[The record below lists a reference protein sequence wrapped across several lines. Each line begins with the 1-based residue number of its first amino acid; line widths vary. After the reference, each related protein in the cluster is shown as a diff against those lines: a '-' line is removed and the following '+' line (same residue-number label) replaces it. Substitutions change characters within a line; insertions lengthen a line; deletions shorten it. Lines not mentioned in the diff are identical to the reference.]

1 MSIRNQYRQTG
12 SLALDANANSCT
24 ERRTS
29 QLLRFGLFV
38 GLHSLPKGWVPVDMR
53 SGRLPPPGGHGHG
66 PAVAIDNGNGADMA
80 KVAREMVEKAGV
92 DVDQLVELLVKNAGA
107 ELTTYYYYTILRTNL
122 IGLQG
127 ETVKEI
133 AEVARVE
140 DRNHFE
146 ALVPRIYELG
156 GKLPDDMKTFHDLSA
171 CKPARLPDD
180 PRDIHAMLTV
190 LVEAERC
197 AVRGYTNI
205 CNITA
210 GKDHR
215 TYDLSLSI
223 LNEEIE
229 HESWFSEF
237 LGEGP
242 SGHFMRR
249 GETSPFVSKFLR

>member
-1 MSIRNQYRQTG
+1 M
-12 SLALDANANSCT
+12 
-24 ERRTS
+24 
-29 QLLRFGLFV
+29 V
-38 GLHSLPKGWVPVDMR
+38 
-53 SGRLPPPGGHGHG
+53 
-66 PAVAIDNGNGADMA
+66 

-92 DVDQLVELLVKNAGA
+92 NIDHLVDLLVKNAAA
-107 ELTTYYYYTILRTNL
+107 ELTTFYYYTILRINL
-122 IGLQG
+122 IGLEG
-127 ETVKEI
+127 EGLKEI
-133 AEVARVE
+133 AETARIE

-156 GKLPDDMKTFHDLSA
+156 GKLPDDMKVFHDLSA
-171 CKPARLPDD
+171 CLPAKLPQN
-180 PRDIHAMLTV
+180 PNDIRAMLTV
-190 LVEAERC
+190 LVNAERC
-197 AVRGYTNI
+197 AVKGYTNI
-205 CNITA
+205 CNMTA

-215 TYDLSLSI
+215 TYDLSLAI

>member
-1 MSIRNQYRQTG
+1 
-12 SLALDANANSCT
+12 
-24 ERRTS
+24 
-29 QLLRFGLFV
+29 
-38 GLHSLPKGWVPVDMR
+38 
-53 SGRLPPPGGHGHG
+53 
-66 PAVAIDNGNGADMA
+66 MA
-80 KVAREMVEKAGV
+80 KVSREMVEKAGINV
-92 DVDQLVELLVKNAGA
+92 DELLELLIKNAAA
-107 ELTTYYYYTILRTNL
+107 ELTTYYYYTILRANL
-122 IGLQG
+122 VGLEG
-127 ETVKEI
+127 ETIKEI
-133 AEVARVE
+133 AEVARIE

-146 ALVPRIYELG
+146 ALVSRIYELG
-156 GKLPDDMKTFHDLSA
+156 GRLPDDMKKFHDMSA
-171 CKPARLPDD
+171 CPPARLPEN
-180 PRDIHAMLTV
+180 PNVKEILKV
-190 LVEAERC
+190 LVNAERC

-215 TYDLSLSI
+215 TYDLALAI

>member
-1 MSIRNQYRQTG
+1 
-12 SLALDANANSCT
+12 
-24 ERRTS
+24 
-29 QLLRFGLFV
+29 
-38 GLHSLPKGWVPVDMR
+38 
-53 SGRLPPPGGHGHG
+53 
-66 PAVAIDNGNGADMA
+66 MA
-80 KVAREMVEKAGV
+80 KVAQEMVKKAGV
-92 DVDQLVELLVKNAGA
+92 NLKQLLELLVNNAAA
-107 ELTTYYYYTILRTNL
+107 ELTTYYYYTILRANL
-122 IGLQG
+122 IGLEG
-127 ETVKEI
+127 ETIKEI
-133 AEVARVE
+133 AETARIE

-156 GKLPDDMKTFHDLSA
+156 GKLPESMVEFHNCSA
-171 CKPARLPDD
+171 CPPASLPKKPTDVKA
-180 PRDIHAMLTV
+180 ILTV

-205 CNITA
+205 CNLTA

-215 TYDLSLSI
+215 TYDLAQAI

-242 SGHFMRR
+242 SGHFLRR

>member
-1 MSIRNQYRQTG
+1 VWP
-12 SLALDANANSCT
+12 DATKT
-24 ERRTS
+24 EEN
-29 QLLRFGLFV
+29 
-38 GLHSLPKGWVPVDMR
+38 K
-53 SGRLPPPGGHGHG
+53 
-66 PAVAIDNGNGADMA
+66 MA
-80 KVAREMVEKAGV
+80 KVAREMVERAGV
-92 DVDQLVELLVKNAGA
+92 NVDQLLELLVCNAAA
-107 ELTTYYYYTILRTNL
+107 ELTTYYYYTILRANL
-122 IGLQG
+122 IGLDG
-127 ETVKEI
+127 ETIKEI
-133 AEVARVE
+133 AEVARIE

-156 GKLPDDMKTFHDLSA
+156 GKLPEDMKEFHDMSA
-171 CKPARLPDD
+171 CSPAYLPDD
-180 PRDIHAMLTV
+180 PSDIKAMLTV

-205 CNITA
+205 CNLTA

-223 LNEEIE
+223 LHEEVE

>member
-1 MSIRNQYRQTG
+1 
-12 SLALDANANSCT
+12 
-24 ERRTS
+24 
-29 QLLRFGLFV
+29 
-38 GLHSLPKGWVPVDMR
+38 
-53 SGRLPPPGGHGHG
+53 
-66 PAVAIDNGNGADMA
+66 MA

-92 DVDQLVELLVKNAGA
+92 NIEKLLELLIKNASA
-107 ELTTYYYYTILRTNL
+107 ELTTYYYYTILRVNL
-122 IGLQG
+122 IDLDG
-127 ETVKEI
+127 EGIKEI
-133 AEVARVE
+133 AEVARIE

-156 GKLPDDMKTFHDLSA
+156 GKLPENMNDFHDISA
-171 CKPARLPDD
+171 CPPAALPKD
-180 PRDIHAMLTV
+180 PRDVKAMLKV

-197 AVRGYTNI
+197 AVRGYTQI
-205 CNITA
+205 CNMTA

-215 TYDLSLSI
+215 TYDLALAI

-249 GETSPFVSKFLR
+249 GETSPFVSKFLK

>member
-1 MSIRNQYRQTG
+1 
-12 SLALDANANSCT
+12 
-24 ERRTS
+24 
-29 QLLRFGLFV
+29 
-38 GLHSLPKGWVPVDMR
+38 
-53 SGRLPPPGGHGHG
+53 
-66 PAVAIDNGNGADMA
+66 MA
-80 KVAREMVEKAGV
+80 KVTREVVERAGV
-92 DVDQLVELLVKNAGA
+92 NVDQLVELLVKNASA
-107 ELTTYYYYTILRTNL
+107 ELTTFYYYTILRVNL

-127 ETVKEI
+127 EGIKEI
-133 AEVARVE
+133 AETARIE

-156 GKLPDDMKTFHDLSA
+156 GKLPDSMKEFHDLSA
-171 CKPARLPDD
+171 CPPANLPKD
-180 PRDIHAMLTV
+180 PTDAMAVLNV

-197 AVRGYTNI
+197 AVRGYTHI
-205 CNITA
+205 CNMTA

-215 TYDLSLSI
+215 TYDLALAI

-249 GETSPFVSKFLR
+249 GETSPFVSKFLK